1 MKNQKIQKEII
12 FCSQKEKAGIF
23 LKGIVI
29 LSIISFLFYNS
40 WIGIPAGSPLLFL
53 YYRLEH
59 KKSLKKKTEKLEE
72 HFKEALLSILSAL
85 KAGHSIENAFK
96 EAYRDLEYRFGN
108 GDVMVKELLFIN
120 RQIRNNI
127 PIEQL
132 VDEFARRTES
142 EDIKDFAHVFT
153 VAKKSGGDMGKIM
166 ERTISIIARRMEIKD
181 DIRILVAG
189 KKYEQQIMNLVP
201 MGIILYIRL
210 SNPGYFDGLYWNFA
224 GVVIMTTVL
233 LIYLGAYYL
242 SEQILEIA
250 S

>member
-1 MKNQKIQKEII
+1 MKDEKIK
-12 FCSQKEKAGIF
+12 IF
-23 LKGIVI
+23 LKGMML

-40 WIGIPAGSPLLFL
+40 WLGILAGSPFLLL
-53 YYRLEH
+53 YYRLEY
-59 KKSLKKKTEKLEE
+59 KKLLKKKTEKLEE
-72 HFKEALLSILSAL
+72 HFKEALQSILSAL
-85 KAGHSIENAFK
+85 KAGHSIENAFR
-96 EAYRDLEYRFGN
+96 EAYKDLEYRFGN
-108 GDVMVKELLFIN
+108 GSEMVKELLFIN
-120 RQIRNNI
+120 RQVKNNI

-132 VDEFARRTES
+132 VERFGKRTES
-142 EDIKDFAHVFT
+142 EDIKDFAHVFAI
-153 VAKKSGGDMGKIM
+153 AKKSGGDMGKIM

-210 SNPGYFDGLYWNFA
+210 SNPGYFNGLYRNFA

-233 LIYLGAYYL
+233 LIYLGAYCL
-242 SEQILEIA
+242 SERILEIA

>member
-1 MKNQKIQKEII
+1 MKSQKIQKEIV
-12 FCSQKEKAGIF
+12 FCSRTEKAVIF
-23 LKGIVI
+23 LKGLIL

-59 KKSLKKKTEKLEE
+59 KKLLKKKAERLEE
-72 HFKEALLSILSAL
+72 HFKEALLSVLSAL

-96 EAYRDLEYRFGN
+96 EAYRDLEYRFGSE
-108 GDVMVKELLFIN
+108 DVMVKQLLFIN
-120 RQIRNNI
+120 RQIKNNI

-132 VDEFARRTES
+132 VERFAKKTES
-142 EDIKDFAHVFT
+142 EDILDFAHVFT
-153 VAKKSGGDMGKIM
+153 IAKKSGGDMGKIM

-189 KKYEQQIMNLVP
+189 RKYEQQIMNLVP

-210 SNPGYFDGLYWNFA
+210 SNPGYFNGLYWNFA
-224 GVVIMTTVL
+224 GVVIMTAVL
-233 LIYLGAYYL
+233 FIYLGAYCL
-242 SEQILEIA
+242 SERILEIA
-250 S
+250 